1 LKSSKRRKKN
11 KTPKIMK
18 IKEVGSMQ
26 LCNQA
31 LEEWLE
37 SQKQIQRKKD
47 CEVYY
52 QSNNF
57 NKIIIMEA
65 LFL

>member
-1 LKSSKRRKKN
+1 
-11 KTPKIMK
+11 MK